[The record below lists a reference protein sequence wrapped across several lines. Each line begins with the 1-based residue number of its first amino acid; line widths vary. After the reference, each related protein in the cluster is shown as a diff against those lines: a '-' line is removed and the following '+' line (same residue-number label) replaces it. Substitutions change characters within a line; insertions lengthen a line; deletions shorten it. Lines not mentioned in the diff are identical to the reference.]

1 MVIFSLA
8 SNKTQDPLNRI
19 PAWTPCSADPVF
31 FDCRECEIGWRPCRL
46 RVDDSLRHWR
56 AAQYSRRS
64 GPLSANEER
73 DNSIEKEVTQ
83 LLRSHGVSINVGLL
97 FQYLSRRTLAGI
109 EVTDLENLLLKSHKF
124 LESSPRMFKLADLPQ
139 AEALKTTFQ
148 PLPVSTGTQLE
159 AFFEASTTLGAA
171 TQIRLFREYVGL
183 KLLASL
189 ETRHTAQAALDQI
202 VHDCLE
208 KVLSTRGWTIRAVH
222 KYAVGSEP
230 IPISETISRE
240 DVSMTNQLL
249 SAVSAGE
256 LLTRMSPSEAS
267 EQVKEVRRL
276 LLLGNVRLVAH
287 EARARAHG
295 GFLTFADL
303 FQIGTIGL
311 MTATERFDPYRGF
324 QFSTYA
330 THWIRQA
337 IRREKANTERN
348 IRVPVHVVEQINS
361 LLKQRE
367 DLEEDLGRSPTAE
380 ELALEIDLEPERVE
394 LLLQMARPIESLE
407 ALIASDQEALEE
419 QLQLK
424 NDSVSQAGT
433 GSSSE
438 IMTEA
443 IEEVLSTLTERE
455 SRVIRMR
462 YGIRR
467 GVPQTL
473 EQIGQDFGVTRER
486 IRQIQAK
493 ALRKLRHPSRS
504 RKLKD
509 FLE

>member
-1 MVIFSLA
+1 MVNSSLA
-8 SNKTQDPLNRI
+8 LGDTVSQLGRI
-19 PAWTPCSADPVF
+19 PAWTPCIADPVF
-31 FDCRECEIGWRPCRL
+31 FDCQGCEIGWSPCRL
-46 RVDDSLRHWR
+46 RLDDSLRHFR
-56 AAQYSRRS
+56 AAQYSRHS
-64 GPLSANEER
+64 GTLSANEER
-73 DNSIEKEVTQ
+73 DNSIEREVAQ

-97 FQYLSRRTLAGI
+97 LKYLTRRTLAGI
-109 EVTDLENLLLKSHKF
+109 AVTDLENLLRKSHKF

-139 AEALKTTFQ
+139 AEALRTTFQ
-148 PLPVSTGTQLE
+148 PLPASTGTQLE
-159 AFFEASTTLGAA
+159 ALIEASPTLGTAN
-171 TQIRLFREYVGL
+171 QVRLFKEYVGL

-189 ETRHTAQAALDQI
+189 ETRQAAQATLDQT

-230 IPISETISRE
+230 IPIIETISQE
-240 DVSMTNQLL
+240 YVSVTNRLL

-256 LLTRMSPSEAS
+256 LLKRLSPSDAS
-267 EQVKEVRRL
+267 EQVGEVRHIL
-276 LLLGNVRLVAH
+276 LIGNAKLVAH

-295 GFLTFADL
+295 GFLSFADL
-303 FQIGTIGL
+303 FQIGNIGL
-311 MTATERFDPYRGF
+311 MKAIEGFDPYRGF

-337 IRREKANTERN
+337 ISREQANLERS
-348 IRVPVHVVEQINS
+348 IRLPVHVVEQINS
-361 LLKQRE
+361 LLKQRADRE
-367 DLEEDLGRSPTAE
+367 EELERVPTAE
-380 ELALEIDLEPERVE
+380 ELAFEFDIEPQRVE
-394 LLLQMARPIESLE
+394 FLLQLASPIESLE
-407 ALIASDQEALEE
+407 ALIACDPKALEE

-424 NDSVSQAGT
+424 NEAVSQEEAYSYGK
-433 GSSSE
+433 
-438 IMTEA
+438 ILTEA

-462 YGIRR
+462 YGIGS

-493 ALRKLRHPSRS
+493 ALRKMRHPSRS
-504 RKLKD
+504 RKLRGFYD
-509 FLE
+509 